1 LSHDYTLSH
10 DEGAIEFLN
19 LMLAS
24 KYIPADCDEKMVVQI
39 RVRSFLAI
47 KNKNEEVFKPY
58 TARIIMLLL
67 LFPYRKIIV
76 SIIDSISAN
85 QGANC

>member
-1 LSHDYTLSH
+1 
-10 DEGAIEFLN
+10 
-19 LMLAS
+19 MLAS
-24 KYIPADCDEKMVVQI
+24 KYIPADCDEKMVVQN

-67 LFPYRKIIV
+67 LFSYRKIIV
-76 SIIDSISAN
+76 SIIDFISAN